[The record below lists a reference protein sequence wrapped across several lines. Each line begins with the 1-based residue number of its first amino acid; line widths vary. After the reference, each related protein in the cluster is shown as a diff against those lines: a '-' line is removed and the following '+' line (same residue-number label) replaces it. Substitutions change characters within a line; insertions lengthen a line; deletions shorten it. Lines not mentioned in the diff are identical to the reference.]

1 MKKKVF
7 VILTIVVILSAI
19 IFGISLNRKKNTKDN
34 KDQKQYEVTEQ
45 KTKDDKFT
53 YKYEAFVPSFVS
65 SDNQQYDFTMD
76 MKYKDN
82 IYHRKI
88 NNYDEYKEVKD
99 RWNNILDMTEE
110 DFKTKF
116 MVITAVENVSMI
128 GLDVDEIAC
137 DNNNLYIALKHTINN
152 DFDSKK
158 SCISYILSRDY
169 ERENIIVTRNLL
181 DEERDYSENM
191 TISKRGSASENENS
205 TYEYSYDEK
214 NGLSPKNFVAENF
227 VIKKE
232 CPNIDFS
239 NWKDLGNDY
248 YSYEFTSTSKYLK
261 FANQFGAP
269 IVTWYDMKNAYVT
282 IIVKKDSNSLIKVN
296 DSIENID
303 GSNYLKVS
311 DGGFADLSVEPKYM
325 ACAIILP
332 NYRLKDKNKVI
343 IEFANEEKLDSEYFC
358 TNVNVLPAENMNRK
372 ISVSEARK
380 IAQYG
385 FEASAKSVAGEGAD
399 DKDSEIWAI
408 KSVHP
413 NNYFYLNEADGYRS
427 LIYTEISRNAY
438 VVTRTNDM
446 GNGISVYVDCT
457 TGLIIGGEAFGD

>member
-34 KDQKQYEVTEQ
+34 KDKKQYEVTEQ
-45 KTKDDKFT
+45 KTKDNKFT

-128 GLDVDEIAC
+128 GLDVDAIAC

-205 TYEYSYDEK
+205 TYEYSYR
-214 NGLSPKNFVAENF
+214 FF
-227 VIKKE
+227 
-232 CPNIDFS
+232 
-239 NWKDLGNDY
+239 
-248 YSYEFTSTSKYLK
+248 
-261 FANQFGAP
+261 
-269 IVTWYDMKNAYVT
+269 
-282 IIVKKDSNSLIKVN
+282 
-296 DSIENID
+296 
-303 GSNYLKVS
+303 
-311 DGGFADLSVEPKYM
+311 
-325 ACAIILP
+325 
-332 NYRLKDKNKVI
+332 
-343 IEFANEEKLDSEYFC
+343 
-358 TNVNVLPAENMNRK
+358 
-372 ISVSEARK
+372 
-380 IAQYG
+380 
-385 FEASAKSVAGEGAD
+385 
-399 DKDSEIWAI
+399 
-408 KSVHP
+408 
-413 NNYFYLNEADGYRS
+413 
-427 LIYTEISRNAY
+427 
-438 VVTRTNDM
+438 
-446 GNGISVYVDCT
+446 
-457 TGLIIGGEAFGD
+457 